1 MGEKSCTIRTRKFMS
16 NKLLARKQFVSRPAG
31 RDAAAALQAEGS
43 WVVNRRA
50 QRDARLL
57 QQSLSGAAR
66 RRSSMSCT
74 PGAPTYQRCGTAWAL
89 QAACTPQQA
98 AHGVPESGERRTR
111 WPAVLVAH
119 RRGGTCAGRRR
130 RAEADGAAARRPS

>member
-1 MGEKSCTIRTRKFMS
+1 
-16 NKLLARKQFVSRPAG
+16 V
-31 RDAAAALQAEGS
+31 
-43 WVVNRRA
+43 VVNRRA

-66 RRSSMSCT
+66 R
-74 PGAPTYQRCGTAWAL
+74 TAWAL